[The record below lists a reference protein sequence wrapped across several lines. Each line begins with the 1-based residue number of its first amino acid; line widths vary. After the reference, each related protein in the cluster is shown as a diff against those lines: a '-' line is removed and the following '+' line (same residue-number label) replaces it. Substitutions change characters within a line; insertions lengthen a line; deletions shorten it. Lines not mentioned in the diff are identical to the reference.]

1 MGIIFWSTSKMRSAG
16 AGVFFTFLVGGS
28 QQLPQYSDYGEEY
41 FPGFYSSP
49 GIDPRV
55 QYPLPAG
62 FERPPAFVRDNFGRG
77 RSDLEID
84 FRQVAN
90 EGDIIAQTRNLA
102 NNVKATLQQLADNP
116 KSATLVNRII
126 NDKDNICLR
135 SLQDGLAGIEAAT
148 KLVEAAGDDIKALLA
163 KVKAFETLSE
173 PAIVVREVAN
183 ILRILGPLVNNIA
196 PESPVICQASPDQAF
211 GSLRSLAVLLDELY
225 LNPPLPLSPA
235 QRRQLKD
242 SSNTIS
248 AVTTLI
254 TQLGDNFSKFQEIC
268 TPDKEYNFE
277 AISAIGD
284 LMENLADM
292 FGSLGGVQT
301 SQNIRKGKPFVE
313 KLVGELN
320 KISDDLGV
328 GDLSCET
335 PGDFTIAANTLEDVA
350 TLIDDIGLKS
360 LQEQLGVD
368 LSFVVGNN
376 P

>member
-1 MGIIFWSTSKMRSAG
+1 MGIIVWSTTKMRSAG
-16 AGVFFTFLVGGS
+16 VFFTVLVGGS
-28 QQLPQYSDYGEEY
+28 HQLPQFSGFGGEP
-41 FPGFYSSP
+41 FPNFFSSS
-49 GIDPRV
+49 GIHPRGHSS
-55 QYPLPAG
+55 LPFG
-62 FERPPAFVRDNFGRG
+62 FERQPVFQRGNFGQG
-77 RSDLEID
+77 RSLGID
-84 FRQVAN
+84 VQKVGN
-90 EGDIIAQTRNLA
+90 EGDIIAQTRTLA
-102 NNVKATLQQLADNP
+102 NYVKDTLQQLADNP
-116 KSATLVNRII
+116 KSATIVNRII